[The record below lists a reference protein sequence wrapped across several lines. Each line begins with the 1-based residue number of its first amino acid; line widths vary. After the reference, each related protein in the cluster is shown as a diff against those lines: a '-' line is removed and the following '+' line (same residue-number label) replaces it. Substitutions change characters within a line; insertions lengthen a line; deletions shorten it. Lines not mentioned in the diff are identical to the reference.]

1 MTKKDEAAELVLKR
15 AFDFQMALSNK
26 RKYPV
31 AEFKLFANAVRQYA
45 DLIRNDR
52 LIDKKVVHEINGLTD
67 YLRLERKR
75 VPDGVLAEAD
85 RLECLVFAGYDPY
98 FEGDEPPGL

>member
-1 MTKKDEAAELVLKR
+1 MAKKDEAAELVVKR
-15 AFDFQMALSNK
+15 AADFQMALSNK

-31 AEFKLFANAVRQYA
+31 VEFEAFATAVRQYA

-52 LIDKKVVHEINGLTD
+52 LIHKKVVQEVHGLTG

-75 VPDGVLAEAD
+75 IPDGVLLEAD

-98 FEGDEPPGL
+98 FDGDEPPGL